1 MAAPTPAADAAA
13 MVMMVA
19 VMTRMPAPVA
29 TAVSAAPAS
38 AAAPPALAS
47 ARDLNSFVG
56 LRDSFRF
63 RRQRVGTRNEIVRS
77 SASQSR
83 CFARHRGHGG
93 GAHQAGKK
101 SSSVHGETHAVKNVT
116 AGIGVGSLT
125 SP

>member
-1 MAAPTPAADAAA
+1 
-13 MVMMVA
+13 
-19 VMTRMPAPVA
+19 
-29 TAVSAAPAS
+29 VSAAPAS
-38 AAAPPALAS
+38 ATASPALAAALS
-47 ARDLNSFVG
+47 PSSDLNSFIC
-56 LRDSFRF
+56 LRDSFHF